1 MSPTVTSPSTLLI
14 ACGALA
20 REITVLRDNHGWH
33 HFDVQCL
40 PANLH
45 NRPQLIPEK
54 VREKIQAERP
64 NFDRIL
70 VLYGDCGTGG
80 LLDRVIEEEGVE
92 RIDGPHCYEFYTGA
106 EKFQEMSDADPCS
119 FYLTDYLVRHFDTL
133 IIKGLGIDRFPQ
145 LLDDYFGNY
154 TKLVYLA
161 QFEDAGL
168 KAQAQVAALRLGLE
182 FDYIFTGYGGLES
195 FIAPEITDLIKEAS

>member
-1 MSPTVTSPSTLLI
+1 MSRPVASPPSTLLI

-20 REITVLRDNHGWH
+20 REITTLQENHGWDH
-33 HFDVQCL
+33 LSVQCL
-40 PANLH
+40 PAKLH
-45 NRPQLIPEK
+45 NRPGLIPDR
-54 VREKIQAERP
+54 VREKIQNQRQ

-80 LLDRVIEEEGVE
+80 LLDQVLEEEGIE

-106 EKFQEMSDADPCS
+106 DAFQKMSNDDPCS

-133 IIKGLGIDRFPQ
+133 IIKGLGLDRFPQ

-161 QFEDAGL
+161 QFEDADMKS
-168 KAQAQVAALRLGLE
+168 KAMAAAERLNLE
-182 FDYIFTGYGGLES
+182 FDYRLTGYGGLED
-195 FIAPEITDLIKEAS
+195 FIAPPTPLKKEGG

>member
-1 MSPTVTSPSTLLI
+1 MSQHVAPPSTLLI

-20 REITVLRDNHGWH
+20 REITTLRENHGWRH
-33 HFDVQCL
+33 LEVQCL

-45 NRPQLIPEK
+45 NRPQLIPDK
-54 VREKIQAERP
+54 VREKIQAERDK
-64 NFDRIL
+64 FDRIL

-80 LLDRVIEEEGVE
+80 LLDQVLEEEGVE

-106 EKFQEMSDADPCS
+106 DEFQKMSDADPCA

-145 LLDDYFGNY
+145 LLNDYFGNY

-161 QFEDAGL
+161 QFEDPEL
-168 KAQAQVAALRLGLE
+168 KIKAEAAAERLGLQ
-182 FDYIFTGYGGLES
+182 YVYLFTGYGGLES
-195 FIAPEITDLIKEAS
+195 FIAPALPELKKEAS